1 MADSNPTQVTQ
12 YQTGFAP
19 EIAPYAQQLLGAA
32 AGSIYD
38 YARDAQG
45 NVIYDATGM
54 PQISGLKQ
62 YIPYPGE
69 RIAQFSPLQQQAFK
83 AAGELGPNAQTT
95 QAARDAASYAAQAAG
110 SRYTPGT
117 FTSQFQAPEAYQ
129 PGKFSYLTANAP
141 DLQQYQMKAPS
152 SVTGVEAQAAQLG
165 EAPTYTGQQFGGPET
180 VGMERVGAERVSAL
194 PLQQLRMDPA
204 RDINAPNL
212 GATPLMQAQT
222 TGYAPQLQQFQMRPA
237 ERISDLPQLSSRDI
251 QAAQTTYAPQ
261 IKSYEMG
268 PAQQVGTQQFSQQAA
283 EGLMSPYMQSVVAR
297 QQQAAQREAD
307 IASQAQKAQFAQAGA
322 FGGGRQGVAQARAAE
337 ALARQKGDI
346 QAQGLQSAYQQA
358 QQQFNVQQ
366 QAAMQAALANQQAGL
381 TVGQQN
387 LAAQQAAQQLGVQ
400 TGTQLTLANL
410 TNQQQAA
417 VQNEANRLQAQGM
430 TAQQAMQAALANQQA
445 GLTTGQQNLAA
456 QLGVQQLGT
465 QTGTQLA
472 LANLSNQQQAEVQN
486 QAARLQNQGMSAQQ
500 ALQVAMANQQNQQQ
514 ANLQNLSAGLQTQG
528 LQAQTGLQ
536 AQQLNQ
542 ATGLQA
548 ALADRKITRL
558 NSSHIP
564 LSRMPS
570 SA

>member
-212 GATPLMQAQT
+212 GATPLK
-222 TGYAPQLQQFQMRPA
+222 
-237 ERISDLPQLSSRDI
+237 I
-251 QAAQTTYAPQ
+251 
-261 IKSYEMG
+261 
-268 PAQQVGTQQFSQQAA
+268 
-283 EGLMSPYMQSVVAR
+283 
-297 QQQAAQREAD
+297 
-307 IASQAQKAQFAQAGA
+307 
-322 FGGGRQGVAQARAAE
+322 GRAHV
-337 ALARQKGDI
+337 
-346 QAQGLQSAYQQA
+346 
-358 QQQFNVQQ
+358 
-366 QAAMQAALANQQAGL
+366 
-381 TVGQQN
+381 
-387 LAAQQAAQQLGVQ
+387 
-400 TGTQLTLANL
+400 
-410 TNQQQAA
+410 
-417 VQNEANRLQAQGM
+417 
-430 TAQQAMQAALANQQA
+430 
-445 GLTTGQQNLAA
+445 
-456 QLGVQQLGT
+456 
-465 QTGTQLA
+465 
-472 LANLSNQQQAEVQN
+472 
-486 QAARLQNQGMSAQQ
+486 
-500 ALQVAMANQQNQQQ
+500 
-514 ANLQNLSAGLQTQG
+514 
-528 LQAQTGLQ
+528 
-536 AQQLNQ
+536 
-542 ATGLQA
+542 
-548 ALADRKITRL
+548 
-558 NSSHIP
+558 
-564 LSRMPS
+564 
-570 SA
+570 